1 MRRYTVDKYIRYDT
15 DGPNAEAAMVE
26 TDDGEW
32 VRQDEAAAEIERLR
46 SVLSR
51 IHSLCDGIKSRQ
63 YITGLARDAL
73 AGMQMPPN
81 TPDRQR

>member
-1 MRRYTVDKYIRYDT
+1 MKRYTLDKYIRYDT

-63 YITGLARDAL
+63 YITGLARGAL
-73 AGMQMPPN
+73 AGKALATQPP
-81 TPDRQR
+81 R

>member
-1 MRRYTVDKYIRYDT
+1 MKRYTIDKFIRYDT

-32 VRQDEAAAEIERLR
+32 MRQDEAQGEIERLR

-63 YITGLARDAL
+63 YITGLARGAL

-81 TPDRQR
+81 A

>member
-1 MRRYTVDKYIRYDT
+1 MKRYTIDKYIRYDT

-26 TDDGEW
+26 TDYGEW

-63 YITGLARDAL
+63 YITGLARGAL
-73 AGMQMPPN
+73 AWMQMPP
-81 TPDRQR
+81 TA

>member
-1 MRRYTVDKYIRYDT
+1 MKRYSVDKYIRYDT
-15 DGPNAEAAMVE
+15 DGPNAEASMVE

-32 VRQDEAAAEIERLR
+32 VRLDEATAEIERLR

-51 IHSLCDGIKSRQ
+51 ILSLCDGIKSRQ

-73 AGMQMPPN
+73 N
-81 TPDRQR
+81 TPNA